1 MILSVS
7 RRTNIPAF
15 YSDWFIKRLES
26 GYLLVRNPFNKKQ
39 ISKISLSP
47 SVVDCI
53 VFWTKN
59 PLPLIDR
66 LKEIDRLKYN
76 YYFQFTVT
84 SYDTNIERNVPPKSE
99 IIKYF
104 QILSN
109 KIGQG
114 KVLWRYDPILLT
126 EKYDIE
132 YHIKWFEYI
141 AKKLEGYTN
150 KCIISFIDMYKKC
163 ERNLKDVNIIKL
175 ENNDKIQ
182 IASKLSNIAK
192 KFNIS
197 MESCAETILLE
208 NYGVKAGKCVDD
220 GLISKIC
227 NCTLSIEKDKS
238 QRHECGCVAS
248 IDVGAYNTCQH
259 GCRYCYANY
268 NGKVAFE
275 NFKKHDSHSPLLIGK
290 LTGNEKITERKMVSL
305 IQRQQKLF

>member
-104 QILSN
+104 RPVRLGISPFLCRQFKF
-109 KIGQG
+109 KIPVF
-114 KVLWRYDPILLT
+114 KPP
-126 EKYDIE
+126 
-132 YHIKWFEYI
+132 FMFF
-141 AKKLEGYTN
+141 
-150 KCIISFIDMYKKC
+150 ISFK
-163 ERNLKDVNIIKL
+163 
-175 ENNDKIQ
+175 
-182 IASKLSNIAK
+182 
-192 KFNIS
+192 
-197 MESCAETILLE
+197 
-208 NYGVKAGKCVDD
+208 
-220 GLISKIC
+220 
-227 NCTLSIEKDKS
+227 
-238 QRHECGCVAS
+238 GC
-248 IDVGAYNTCQH
+248 H
-259 GCRYCYANY
+259 
-268 NGKVAFE
+268 
-275 NFKKHDSHSPLLIGK
+275 
-290 LTGNEKITERKMVSL
+290 
-305 IQRQQKLF
+305 